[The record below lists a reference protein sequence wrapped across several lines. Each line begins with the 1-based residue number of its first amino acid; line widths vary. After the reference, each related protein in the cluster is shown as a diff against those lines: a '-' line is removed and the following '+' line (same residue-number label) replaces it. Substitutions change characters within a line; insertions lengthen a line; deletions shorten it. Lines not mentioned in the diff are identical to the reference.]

1 MNYIKIKNKIE
12 YLWVKLISYIIKM
25 DMHPES
31 GRFYV
36 YPSVRIDNP
45 KNIILEIGVTL
56 YRRGWIYA
64 IPEKS
69 EKPIIRIK
77 KGTKIYDNFHITSS
91 LKVEIGQNCLINRN
105 VLITD
110 TVHNYENIEIPI
122 IEQGDRASET
132 IIGDDCWIG
141 NNVAIVSSII
151 GKHCVIGA
159 NSVIVNKTIPDYSL
173 VGGNPGRILKQ
184 YSTIEKKWVLMK

>member
-1 MNYIKIKNKIE
+1 MIIKIKNNIE
-12 YLWVKLISYIIKM
+12 YLWVKVISYFVKLE
-25 DMHPES
+25 MHNAS
-31 GRFYV
+31 GRFYM
-36 YPSVRIDNP
+36 YPSVRVDNP

-56 YRRGWIYA
+56 YRRGWIYS

-69 EKPIIRIK
+69 EKSIIRIK

-91 LKVEIGQNCLINRN
+91 LKGEIGQNCLINRN

-122 IEQGDRASET
+122 IKQGDRASET

-159 NSVIVNKTIPDYSL
+159 NTVIVNKTIPDYSL

-184 YSTIEKKWVLMK
+184 YSFEEKKWITVK